1 MRELQR
7 WRGVLLVAPVLVA
20 SIVLGLSGQ
29 LALYIHPRYIVFTMV
44 LSGIAL
50 AILVASVLVRRRGH
64 EHGHEHGHEPD
75 EFDDPD
81 VPRGRSRVV
90 AITAFATAAV
100 AAVLLL
106 ALPPATLSSE
116 TASQRDIVG
125 SSSSADAATFADADA
140 APTAAFAAFTV
151 LEWSALL
158 RQTQDPAFYDGKPV
172 EVVGFVTPD
181 PAGSPDIFY
190 VSRFKITCC
199 AVDAA
204 PSGIPVYYPDWS
216 TEFAADDWAQ
226 VEGAI
231 DTNPS
236 ADSEQALAVL
246 PASVTPI
253 EEPGDPYLY

>member
-1 MRELQR
+1 M
-7 WRGVLLVAPVLVA
+7 LLVAPVLVA
-20 SIVLGLSGQ
+20 TILLGLSGQ
-29 LALYIHPRYIVFTMV
+29 LVLYIHPRYVIFTMV
-44 LSGIAL
+44 LSGLALVILIAT
-50 AILVASVLVRRRGH
+50 VLVRRRPHVHADH
-64 EHGHEHGHEPD
+64 EEHD
-75 EFDDPD
+75 AFDDPD

-90 AITAFATAAV
+90 AIATFVTASV

-116 TASQRDIVG
+116 TASQRDLIG
-125 SSSSADAATFADADA
+125 GSSSADAETFADADS

-158 RQTQDPAFYDGKPV
+158 RQTQDPAFYGDKPV
-172 EVVGFVTPD
+172 DIVGFISPD

-204 PSGIPVYYPDWS
+204 PSAIPVHYPDWR
-216 TEFAADDWAQ
+216 TEFAADDWVQ
-226 VEGAI
+226 VEGGIA
-231 DTNPS
+231 TNPS
-236 ADSEQALAVL
+236 SDSELALAVL
-246 PASVTPI
+246 PASVTPV

>member
-1 MRELQR
+1 MSLRELQH
-7 WRGVLLVAPVLVA
+7 WRGVVLVAPVLVA
-20 SIVLGLSGQ
+20 TILLGLSGQ
-29 LALYIHPRYIVFTMV
+29 LVLYIHPRYVVFTMV

-50 AILVASVLVRRRGH
+50 VILVAAVVVRRPTH
-64 EHGHEHGHEPD
+64 PHDHGHGD
-75 EFDDPD
+75 EFDEPD

-90 AITAFATAAV
+90 AIAAFATAAV
-100 AAVLLL
+100 AAMLLL

-125 SSSSADAATFADADA
+125 GSSSADAETFADADA

-158 RQTQDPAFYDGKPV
+158 RQTQDPVFYDGKPV
-172 EVVGFVTPD
+172 NVVGFITPD
-181 PAGSPDIFY
+181 PAGSEDIFY

-204 PSGIPVYYPDWS
+204 PSGIPVHYPDWRS
-216 TEFAADDWAQ
+216 EFAADDWVQ
-226 VEGAI
+226 VTGAI

-236 ADSEQALAVL
+236 ADSDQALALL

>member
-20 SIVLGLSGQ
+20 TILLGLTGQ
-29 LALYIHPRYIVFTMV
+29 LVLYIHPRYVVFTMV

-50 AILVASVLVRRRGH
+50 VILVASVLARRDQSH
-64 EHGHEHGHEPD
+64 SHSHGHED
-75 EFDDPD
+75 EFDEPD

-158 RQTQDPAFYDGKPV
+158 RQTQDPVFYSDKPV
-172 EVVGFVTPD
+172 DVVGFITPD
-181 PAGSPDIFY
+181 PDGSPDIFY

-204 PSGIPVYYPDWS
+204 PSGIPVYLPDWS
-216 TEFAADDWAQ
+216 TEYAADDWVQ
-226 VEGAI
+226 VSGSI

-236 ADSEQALAVL
+236 AESEQALAVL

>member
-1 MRELQR
+1 M
-7 WRGVLLVAPVLVA
+7 LLVAPVLVT
-20 SIVLGLSGQ
+20 SILLGLTGQ
-29 LALYIHPRYIVFTMV
+29 LVLYIHPRYVVFTMV
-44 LSGIAL
+44 LSGLAL
-50 AILVASVLVRRRGH
+50 VILVASVLARRPAH
-64 EHGHEHGHEPD
+64 DHHHDEH
-75 EFDDPD
+75 DDAD

-90 AITAFATAAV
+90 AIAAFVTAGITAA
-100 AAVLLL
+100 LLL

-125 SSSSADAATFADADA
+125 SSSSADAETFANADA

-158 RQTQDPAFYDGKPV
+158 RQTQDPVFYEGKPV
-172 EVVGFVTPD
+172 DVVGFITPD
-181 PAGSPDIFY
+181 PAGSSDIFY

-204 PSGIPVYYPDWS
+204 PSGIPVYYPDWQ
-216 TEFAADDWAQ
+216 TDMAADNWVQ
-226 VEGAI
+226 VECAI
-231 DTNPS
+231 ETNPS
-236 ADSEQALAVL
+236 ADSDQALAVL

>member
-20 SIVLGLSGQ
+20 TILLGFTGQ
-29 LALYIHPRYIVFTMV
+29 LVLYIHPRYVVFTMV

-50 AILVASVLVRRRGH
+50 VILVAAVLARRH
-64 EHGHEHGHEPD
+64 AHAHAHVHD
-75 EFDDPD
+75 EFDEPD
-81 VPRGRSRVV
+81 VPRGRSRVI
-90 AITAFATAAV
+90 ALAAFVTAAV

-116 TASQRDIVG
+116 TASQRDVIG
-125 SSSSADAATFADADA
+125 SSSSADAETFADADA

-158 RQTQDPAFYDGKPV
+158 RQTQDPVFYDGKPV
-172 EVVGFVTPD
+172 DVVGFITPD

-204 PSGIPVYYPDWS
+204 PSGIPVHYPDWS
-216 TEFAADDWAQ
+216 TEFAADDWVQ
-226 VEGAI
+226 VAGGI
-231 DTNPS
+231 GTNPNS
-236 ADSEQALAVL
+236 DSELALAVL
-246 PASVTPI
+246 PATVTPV

>member
-1 MRELQR
+1 M
-7 WRGVLLVAPVLVA
+7 LLVAPVLVA
-20 SIVLGLSGQ
+20 TILLGLSGQ
-29 LALYIHPRYIVFTMV
+29 LVLYIHPRYVVFTMV
-44 LSGIAL
+44 LAVIAL
-50 AILVASVLVRRRGH
+50 VILVASVLARRDHSHG
-64 EHGHEHGHEPD
+64 HGHED
-75 EFDDPD
+75 EFDEPD

-90 AITAFATAAV
+90 AIAAFATAAV

-106 ALPPATLSSE
+106 GLPPATLSSE

-140 APTAAFAAFTV
+140 APTEAFAAFTV

-172 EVVGFVTPD
+172 DVVGFITPD
-181 PAGSPDIFY
+181 PAGSSDIFY

-204 PSGIPVYYPDWS
+204 PSGIPVYYPDWA
-216 TEFAADDWAQ
+216 TEFAADDWVQ
-226 VEGAI
+226 VTGAI

-236 ADSEQALAVL
+236 AQSEQALAVL

-253 EEPGDPYLY
+253 EEPGEPYLF

>member
-1 MRELQR
+1 LRELQR

-20 SIVLGLSGQ
+20 TMLLGFSGQ
-29 LALYIHPRYIVFTMV
+29 LVLYIHPRYVVFTMV

-50 AILVASVLVRRRGH
+50 VILVASVLMRGH
-64 EHGHEHGHEPD
+64 AHEHTHAHDHAPD
-75 EFDDPD
+75 EFDEPD

-90 AITAFATAAV
+90 ALSAFVTAAI

-116 TASQRDIVG
+116 TASQRDVVG
-125 SSSSADAATFADADA
+125 SSSSADAETFADADA

-172 EVVGFVTPD
+172 DVVGFITPD

-204 PSGIPVYYPDWS
+204 PSGIPVYHPDWRS
-216 TEFAADDWAQ
+216 DYAADDWVQ
-226 VEGAI
+226 VTGAI
-231 DTNPS
+231 ETNPS
-236 ADSEQALAVL
+236 AESDQALAL
-246 PASVTPI
+246 HPESVTPI